1 MKADEFRNSAIALLR
16 SAVGWEAAIARRLRV
31 QPRTVRRWQAAGFIP
46 DWVETK
52 LADLIGKTDPDAV
65 PRDEWIVGDA
75 PSGREYVYHARPPRF
90 LARIV
95 MVDDNG
101 LPIAS
106 EEPADVVSGVVYA
119 NDDYVLAE
127 AVWIDEVEPGEVVKW
142 LEAAADAIDE
152 MSD

>member
-1 MKADEFRNSAIALLR
+1 MTTDEFRDTAIARLR
-16 SAVGWEAAIARRLRV
+16 SAVGWEAAIARQLRV
-31 QPRTVRRWQAAGFIP
+31 QPRTVRRWLAGGFIP

-52 LADLIGKTDPDAV
+52 LADLIGKTDPVAV
-65 PRDEWIVGDA
+65 LRDEWIIGDA

-95 MVDDNG
+95 MIDDNG
-101 LPIAS
+101 RPIAS
-106 EEPADVVSGVVYA
+106 EEPADVVSGVDCA

-127 AVWIDEVEPGEVVKW
+127 AVWIDEVEPGEVVKL